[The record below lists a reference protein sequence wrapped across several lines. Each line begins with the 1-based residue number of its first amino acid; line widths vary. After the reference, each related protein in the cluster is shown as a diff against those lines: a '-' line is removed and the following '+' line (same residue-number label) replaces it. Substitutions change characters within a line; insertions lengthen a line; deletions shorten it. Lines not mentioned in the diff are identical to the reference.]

1 MIEYL
6 HNSIR
11 ATAGSEAKIEVR
23 VVGATADAPHL
34 MLFDDVNLIG
44 SYEGV
49 FSVATGTWLF
59 TIPATDTN
67 RQGRHWYCICEKENK
82 LCFKQPIYFE

>member
-11 ATAGSEAKIEVR
+11 ATAGSEANIEVR
-23 VVGATADAPHL
+23 IVGAEASNAHL
-34 MLFDDVNLIG
+34 MLFEDVNLIG
-44 SYEGV
+44 TYNGN
-49 FSVATGTWLF
+49 FSVATGTWVF
-59 TIPATDTN
+59 TIPAEDTKKK
-67 RQGRHWYCICEKENK
+67 GRFWYCICEKENK